1 MKSIIRVF
9 AKSLFT
15 LTFVGCA
22 SASHH
27 FYDSAINNKNRA
39 PASMGIPKSF
49 DGETKEDPV
58 SVDQMHN
65 QAEADFLYL
74 KAEMESHAGRHA
86 ETIELLKSALVYDNE
101 SPTLMQKLSVEFYK
115 SGNLNDALYW
125 AEKARSAAPEKREIS
140 LLAAG
145 LYTSAKNYAKAEE
158 IYRALVKADKGDS
171 EAVLYLGAVQT
182 EQKNFSKAVETFKS
196 LTSDKTYSSRH
207 LAHYYLARVYSEQ
220 NPKAADRI
228 KAELKNS
235 LAHKPDFFEA
245 ISMLG
250 QYITKEEGQAKAIL
264 FYETY
269 QQKYGP
275 NMKLAEMLSHHYIS
289 KNEFD
294 KAYEQLEY
302 LDEAN
307 DDMVQV
313 KLKMALILIDKKI
326 YEKAIAKLEEILV
339 VAPESDKVRF
349 YLAAVYEEKRD
360 FKNALKQYVFIDN
373 SSSYFEESRLHAAYI
388 SKILGDVD
396 KAVSYLAEVVTG
408 KAENQQTYIF
418 LSQLHEDK
426 KDLKSA
432 EAVLKNAQA
441 KFTESALIH
450 YHTGMLHDKMNRKK
464 DMITSMSRVID
475 IEPDHSQALNYLA
488 YSWAEAGEHLDKAE
502 SYARKAANKEKDDAF
517 ILDTLGWVLFKKGE
531 FKKAVDVLEKAHALQ
546 PDVPIISEHLGDV
559 YIILNM
565 DDKARVLFIKAS
577 ANESD
582 VTHRKELE
590 DKVLLT
596 DSVLKN
602 SRLPSSLDRNSDK
615 AEAP

>member
-1 MKSIIRVF
+1 MNSKIRVI
-9 AKSLFT
+9 AKALFT

-39 PASMGIPKSF
+39 PASLRIPASF
-49 DGETKEDPV
+49 DNEKDAPPTIDH
-58 SVDQMHN
+58 MHN

-74 KAEMESHAGRHA
+74 KAEMESNAGRHA

-101 SPTLMQKLSVEFYK
+101 SPTLMQKLAVEFYK

-125 AEKARSAAPEKREIS
+125 AEKARVAAPERRDLN

-145 LYTSAKNYAKAEE
+145 LYTSAKNYGKAEE
-158 IYRALVKADKGDS
+158 IYRALVKADKTDT

-182 EQKNFSKAVETFKS
+182 EQKNFVKAVETFKT
-196 LTSDKTYSSRH
+196 LTKNKTYSSRY

-220 NPKAADRI
+220 NPKSAARI
-228 KAELKNS
+228 KDELKKS
-235 LAHKPDFFEA
+235 LEHKPDFFEA

-250 QYITKEEGQAKAIL
+250 QYILKEEGQPKAIA
-264 FYETY
+264 FYENY
-269 QQKYGP
+269 QQKFGP
-275 NMKLAEMLSHHYIS
+275 NLKLAEMLAHHYIS

-294 KAYEQLEY
+294 KAYEQLEF

-326 YEKAIAKLEEILV
+326 YERAIAKLEEILV
-339 VAPESDKVRF
+339 IAPESDKVRF

-360 FKNALKQYVFIDN
+360 FKSALKQYVFIDKT
-373 SSSYFEESRLHAAYI
+373 SSYFEESRLHAAYI
-388 SKILGDVD
+388 SKILGDLD
-396 KAVSYLAEVVTG
+396 KAVQHLNEVVAG
-408 KAENQQTYIF
+408 KAENQQTFIF
-418 LSQLHEDK
+418 LSQLYEDK
-426 KDLKSA
+426 KDMQSA
-432 EAVLKNAQA
+432 EAVLKKAVS
-441 KFTESALIH
+441 KFSESAQVF
-450 YHTGMLHDKMNRKK
+450 YHLGMLHDKMNRKS
-464 DMITSMSRVID
+464 DMMASMTKVID

-517 ILDTLGWVLFKKGE
+517 ILDTLGWVLYKKGD
-531 FKKAVDVLEKAHALQ
+531 FKKAVEVLEKAHTLQ
-546 PDVPIISEHLGDV
+546 PDVAIISEHLGDV
-559 YIILNM
+559 YIKLNM
-565 DDKARVLFIKAS
+565 HDKARALFIKAS

-582 VTHRKELE
+582 VSHRKELE
-590 DKVLLT
+590 SKVLYT
-596 DSVLKN
+596 ESVLKS
-602 SRLPSSLDRNSDK
+602 SRVPSSLDQNSEK